1 MNTQKYMTVM
11 TSGALA
17 TTLLLAQIAP
27 ISAQQTRTVTLEAGT
42 VIPVKLRD
50 TLSSVDSRKGDR
62 FMATLQSDE
71 AARSLD
77 LPRGT
82 NIEGTVTGVRA
93 QEGKNPGVISLSF
106 NRIMLPNESTYPIQG
121 SLIGLDDKSV
131 THNSNGRLVAKDDHK
146 NKTLT
151 YAGYGAGAGLILGA
165 ITKGNTI
172 LDTLIGGGLGY
183 LLGTQ
188 DKSHGD
194 PKNVNLKP
202 NTEMGVRLDRSI
214 KITTY
219 TDDRDS
225 DRDGG
230 YSVSEDSLRTR
241 TNRNSDIRNDDRR
254 NDDRV
259 RLDRDRDRDTYDDS
273 RLDNR
278 GNRDTDAYRILR
290 QYTDIRD
297 NGRPIRVIVDGSRV
311 SFQPESRPFIA
322 NGVVMVPA
330 VPVLKAANATYTYTA
345 NRFKAD
351 GPGEAL
357 SISFDSRIAYGS
369 NTHRF
374 TLPATVQ
381 RRNGTTYVPIQFLAI
396 VTGQKLTFD
405 RDTQTMELGSDNPDN
420 YDH

>member
-1 MNTQKYMTVM
+1 MNQKYMTVM
-11 TSGALA
+11 TSGAVA
-17 TTLLLAQIAP
+17 TTLLFAQIAP
-27 ISAQQTRTVTLEAGT
+27 ASAQNTRTITLDAGT
-42 VIPVKLRD
+42 VIPVRLRD
-50 TLSSVDSRKGDR
+50 TLSSVDSRKGDH
-62 FMATLQSDE
+62 FMATVRSED
-71 AARSLD
+71 ARSFD

-82 NIEGTVTGVRA
+82 NIEGTVTGVRP
-93 QEGKNPGVISLSF
+93 QEGKNPGVITLSF

-121 SLIGLDDKSV
+121 SLIGLDNKSV
-131 THNSNGRLVAKDDHK
+131 SHDSNGRLVAKNDQK
-146 NKTLT
+146 NKTWT
-151 YAGYGAGAGLILGA
+151 YAGYGAGAGLLLGA

-172 LDTLIGGGLGY
+172 FDTLLGGGLGY

-194 PKNVNLKP
+194 PRDVTLKP
-202 NTEMGVRLDRSI
+202 DTEMGVRLDRSI
-214 KITTY
+214 RITTY
-219 TDDRDS
+219 TDNRDDRDP
-225 DRDGG
+225 G

-241 TNRNSDIRNDDRR
+241 SDRNDDRFPVNRDR
-254 NDDRV
+254 N
-259 RLDRDRDRDTYDDS
+259 RDINRDRDTYDDQS
-273 RLDNR
+273 LDNR
-278 GNRDTDAYRILR
+278 TTRDTDAYRILR
-290 QYTDIRD
+290 QYTDLRD

-311 SFQPESRPFIA
+311 SFLPESRPFIA

-357 SISFDSRIAYGS
+357 SVSFDSRIAYGS
-369 NTHRF
+369 STHRF

-381 RRNGTTYVPIQFLAI
+381 RRNGTTYVPMQFLAI